1 MTKRTAIVLF
11 NLGGP
16 DSLEAVR
23 PFLFNLFNDKAIF
36 HLPQPFRAL
45 LAAFVAKRRA
55 STAVEIYRHLGG
67 GSPLL
72 ENTEAQANA
81 LHMAL
86 GGGPQVRVFVAMRY
100 WHPFTE
106 QTVSDVQGWRPDEIV
121 LLPLYPQ
128 FSTTTTASSVLAW
141 RQSARALKLNVPTR
155 SICCYPEAPGFIRAA
170 VDLIEPALAQAK
182 TYGHPRLLLSAHG
195 LPETVVKGGDPYQI
209 QCEMTA
215 KAIVSAIG
223 QPDLDWSLCYQSR
236 VGPMKWIGPS
246 TGEEIRRAGQDKVP
260 VVIAPVAFVSEHSE
274 TLVEIEIEYR
284 KLAGDVGVPYFRRVP
299 TVATAPSFIET
310 LANLVVKEPA
320 GGDVTSDAGV
330 RICPGKCGACPMKL

>member
-1 MTKRTAIVLF
+1 MMKRTAIVLF

-16 DSLEAVR
+16 DTLEAVR

-36 HLPQPFRAL
+36 RLPQPFRAL

-55 STAVEIYRHLGG
+55 PTAVEIYRHLGG

-72 ENTEAQANA
+72 ENTEAQAKA
-81 LHMAL
+81 LHASL
-86 GGGPQVRVFVAMRY
+86 GGGPEVRVFVAMRY

-106 QTVSDVQGWRPDEIV
+106 QTVSDVQEWRPDEVV

-141 RQSARALKLNVPTR
+141 RQSVRALKLNVPTR

-170 VDLIEPALAQAK
+170 ADLIEPALAQAK
-182 TYGHPRLLLSAHG
+182 TYGRPRLLLSAHG
-195 LPETVVKGGDPYQI
+195 LPETVVKAGDPYQI

-215 KAIVSAIG
+215 KAIVSALD

-246 TGEEIRRAGQDKVP
+246 TDEEIRRAGQDKVP
-260 VVIAPVAFVSEHSE
+260 VVVAPVAFVSEHSE

-299 TVATAPSFIET
+299 AVATAPSFIET
-310 LANLVVKEPA
+310 LANLVGKKPA
-320 GGDVTSDAGV
+320 DGDVTSDAGM
-330 RICPGKCGACPMKL
+330 RICPGTCETCPMKM